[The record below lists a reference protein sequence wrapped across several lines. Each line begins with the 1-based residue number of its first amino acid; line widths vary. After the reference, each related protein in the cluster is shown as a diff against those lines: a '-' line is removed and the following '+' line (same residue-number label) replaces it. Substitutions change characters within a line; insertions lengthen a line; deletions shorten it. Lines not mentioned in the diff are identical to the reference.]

1 MFQTETIKQESGKR
15 IKGMLQVESHDLK
28 LPVCAV
34 CGCKE
39 GPVVLITAGIH
50 GAEYIGIQTARELS
64 KELDPEEING
74 TVVFLLVAN
83 PQAAF
88 TYTRLFVPED
98 GKNLNRAF
106 PGKKDGSLSEKI
118 AYTIEHE
125 LHSQADY
132 YIDLHAGDTHEQVMP
147 FVYYPGVAK
156 EEVMEKSRKMAE
168 ATGMEIRVKSSAT
181 TGSYNYAAIE
191 GVPSILIER
200 GGGGSFTNE
209 QLASYKR
216 DVVNVL
222 SALGVVNKDLGE
234 EKNNIQNEVINA
246 VYTDSLAEGFWHP
259 VKQPGEWFL
268 KGDLL
273 GTVEDVWG
281 TPLQLCHA
289 EFDGIVLYETSAM
302 GVREGDSLIAYGE
315 CRQLS

>member
-1 MFQTETIKQESGKR
+1 MLKIGTMKLESGKR
-15 IKGMLQVESHDLK
+15 IERMLHIENHDLK
-28 LPVCAV
+28 LPVCAI
-34 CGCKE
+34 CGCNE

-64 KELDPEEING
+64 KELDPEKING
-74 TVVFLLVAN
+74 TIVFLLVAN

-88 TYTRLFVPED
+88 SYTRLFVPED
-98 GKNLNRAF
+98 GKNLNREF
-106 PGKKDGSLSEKI
+106 PGKREGSLSEKT

-147 FVYYPGVAK
+147 FVYYPGIAK
-156 EEVMEKSRKMAE
+156 EEVIVKSRKMAE

-181 TGSYNYAAIE
+181 TGSYNYAAIK
-191 GVPSILIER
+191 GVPSILMER
-200 GGGGSFTNE
+200 GGGGSYTKE
-209 QLASYKR
+209 ALASYKQE
-216 DVVNVL
+216 VVNVL
-222 SALGVVNKDLGE
+222 SVLGVVNAGQE
-234 EKNNIQNEVINA
+234 IENRNFQQEVMSA
-246 VYTDSLAEGFWHP
+246 VYTESLAEGFWYP
-259 VKQPGEWFL
+259 TRQPGERFF

-281 TPLQLCHA
+281 TPLQLCRA
-289 EFDGIVLYETSAM
+289 EFDGIILYETTAM
-302 GVREGDSLIAYGE
+302 GVREGDSLLAYGE